1 MLSPTTKDPPRIEV
15 KIVTQYDE
23 YIPAFY
29 RTFYCDSGNV
39 REALAP
45 EVEYF
50 TPRDPTLVVG
60 PPGSH
65 KTTFA
70 LLELVSRAVKS
81 GKNVLIVL
89 NRVALATQL
98 KQRVLDITES
108 PLRGCLTN
116 KGIQAT
122 EHFGNIS
129 IITYH
134 RLPAFVKDPANAER
148 IRNLMYVVADEAHV
162 ITSDISFNEHCGYYL
177 KLLTK
182 KFQHAIRIYMTAT
195 EWDVLVPLAEAEEK
209 NYVDNLKV
217 VYPGVRPREF
227 RRYVFPVDYS
237 HINLCFFTDLQEIK
251 DEIHS
256 NPKEKWLIFA
266 GSKKEGTSLVK
277 ELGDKAIYLD
287 ADSKDTEAWY
297 QLLQD
302 NKFRVQVLV
311 TTPVLDCGVNIIDEN
326 LRNVVI
332 FTDDRTR
339 LIQMFGRK
347 RRKPDEEVNLFV
359 YDLDEKTITK
369 RQQEGHMLCQWLDR
383 YEEADPDGRKKM
395 AAEIWRSPQ
404 DGLRHYFSL
413 ANGYLVPNQV
423 AFYALKRK
431 MHFYEE
437 LLSGK
442 TTFRQAVTSWLGL
455 DEKEVPETEKLSLAE
470 RIEKFCEARLEQ
482 QLSDAEIEELRSLV
496 AQIKTPNG
504 ASKTRPDRVKTIK
517 KIAVNHRLS
526 DIACPY
532 RVARDA
538 WRIIK
543 NMEE

>member
-1 MLSPTTKDPPRIEV
+1 MLSTTTKDPPQIEV
-15 KIVTQYDE
+15 KKVTQYDD
-23 YIPAFY
+23 YIPTFY

-39 REALAP
+39 RETLAP
-45 EVEYF
+45 EVDYF
-50 TPRDPTLVVG
+50 TSRDPILIVAGTG
-60 PPGSH
+60 YYKS
-65 KTTFA
+65 TFA
-70 LLELVSRAVKS
+70 LLELVSRATKN
-81 GKNVLIVL
+81 GKNVLIIL
-89 NRVALATQL
+89 NRVALATQMKL
-98 KQRVLDITES
+98 RLAEITES
-108 PLRGCLTN
+108 PLRDCLTN

-122 EHFGNIS
+122 EHFGNVS

-162 ITSDISFNEHCGYYL
+162 ITSDVSFNEHCGYYL
-177 KLLTK
+177 KLLTQ

-217 VYPGVRPREF
+217 VHPGVRPREF
-227 RRYVFPVDYS
+227 RRYVFPADYS
-237 HINLCFFTDLQEIK
+237 HVNLCFFTDLREIK

-256 NPKEKWLIFA
+256 NPREKWLIFA
-266 GSKKEGTSLVK
+266 GSKKEGKVLVK
-277 ELGDKAIYLD
+277 ELGDIAIYLD
-287 ADSKDTEAWY
+287 ADSKGTEAWY
-297 QLLQD
+297 QLLED
-302 NKFRVQVLV
+302 NKFHVQVLV
-311 TTPVLDCGVNIIDEN
+311 TTPVLDCGVNIIDDK
-326 LRNVVI
+326 LHNVVI
-332 FTDDRTR
+332 ITDDRTR
-339 LIQMFGRK
+339 LIQMLGRK
-347 RRKPDEEVNLFV
+347 RRHPDEDVNLFV
-359 YDLDEKTITK
+359 FDLDEKTISK
-369 RQQEGHMLCQWLDR
+369 RQQDGQMLCQWLDR
-383 YEEADPDGRKKM
+383 YEEADLDGRNKM

-413 ANGYLVPNQV
+413 ANGYLVTNQV

-437 LLSGK
+437 ILSGK
-442 TTFRQAVTSWLGL
+442 TTFHQAVANWLGL
-455 DEKEVPETEKLSLAE
+455 DEEEVPVTEKLSLAG
-470 RIEKFCEARLEQ
+470 RIEKFCEAHLEQ

-496 AQIKTPNG
+496 VLVKSPSG
-504 ASKTRPDRVKTIK
+504 ASKTRPERIKTIK